1 MGAVLTGN
9 ITNRMPG
16 LAKIPGEEASEE
28 QAANAPMGTL
38 LTRNITNRM
47 PGLAKIPGKE
57 VGEEQAANG
66 VIAYKKYNQ

>member
-28 QAANAPMGTL
+28 QAANGPMGTL
-38 LTRNITNRM
+38 LTRNITNTCRM
-47 PGLAKIPGKE
+47 
-57 VGEEQAANG
+57 
-66 VIAYKKYNQ
+66 